1 MTRKVSERK
10 IPFNCYL
17 TLSQLQDLDE
27 VAAEEEKPKA
37 ELVREA
43 ITEYLVDLAWIN
55 PDTIV
60 PNGYGKPLLSILHYV
75 NLDAAVITVGFPNG
89 VSSVFQEVDENLKHF
104 MFLHPHW
111 LQVVLGA
118 H

>member
-43 ITEYLVDLAWIN
+43 ITEYLARKNHQKHQPSL
-55 PDTIV
+55 P
-60 PNGYGKPLLSILHYV
+60 
-75 NLDAAVITVGFPNG
+75 F
-89 VSSVFQEVDENLKHF
+89 SS
-104 MFLHPHW
+104 
-111 LQVVLGA
+111 
-118 H
+118 